1 MLSFPD
7 VENKCDMT
15 LLETVL
21 ETRLRA
27 PSASLHLGFD
37 REHLLP
43 QSRHFQGHKDKE
55 TDGRFCLS
63 RVLREISKVAPVA
76 RVALAHLVRRA
87 SWSWCVEIPQL
98 HPHTAMS
105 YTQTHGYEHQ
115 RLSHYLNW
123 AYNRMY
129 RSL

>member
-43 QSRHFQGHKDKE
+43 QSRHLQGHKDKE
-55 TDGRFCLS
+55 TDGRFSLS
-63 RVLREISKVAPVA
+63 RVLREISKGRELVGK
-76 RVALAHLVRRA
+76 ALGVGAKL
-87 SWSWCVEIPQL
+87 E
-98 HPHTAMS
+98 
-105 YTQTHGYEHQ
+105 
-115 RLSHYLNW
+115 
-123 AYNRMY
+123 
-129 RSL
+129 